1 MGDVI
6 RNFKLYNASAGSGK
20 TFTLIKEFFVLSLS
34 SNNLSYKNILAVTF
48 TNKAASE
55 LKTKILDYLDGIVNN
70 DDKAK
75 GMKDAVIKELKIE
88 ENEELNTDCA
98 KVVALLEKEFKKILS
113 PLDLELVHK
122 WIYEDKFSYSKI
134 YNAILET
141 LKLKK
146 SSIQYVDVILNKKEN
161 VNT

>member
-88 ENEELNTDCA
+88 ENVLKERASRLYDSILHNYSDLRVSTIDGFVQQISRSLAKELNLPNQYNLMVDDDDLIDDLIKCIND
-98 KVVALLEKEFKKILS
+98 KI
-113 PLDLELVHK
+113 
-122 WIYEDKFSYSKI
+122 
-134 YNAILET
+134 N
-141 LKLKK
+141 
-146 SSIQYVDVILNKKEN
+146 
-161 VNT
+161 